1 MVRGAQARDRNPRPA
16 LGSLALV
23 SDLPEEPA
31 DGEPV
36 PHEGDSGDEAD
47 PDAPLRG
54 WIDPDDRLWRH
65 PSEVGAARV
74 GDTDQA
80 PVPATLGPPP
90 RHPLRNVAM
99 ILIGVAALIAVI
111 AWIVVLLSPA
121 SQRPLSSATRDT
133 GPAEPTTLAGAPN
146 AVPAVAE
153 TAGRSMVQLVATTTH
168 GTVTLIGIAVAEGG
182 LVVTTADLLG
192 GLEHLDMVGPGGKL
206 EAATLMASD
215 AGSDIALVTV
225 PEDVPVAPFA
235 DDNLVSGGAPDLL
248 LSYGSAGG
256 PLLALQCMSGSV
268 AAVGA
273 PIASGPADGM
283 PAITSSAPMAPTDG
297 EPLLNQSGQVLGI
310 LYDPAGV
317 SRVGNG
323 GALSTFLP
331 TQLVVGVADDL
342 RSRARVV
349 HGWIGVEGTDAA
361 NGAGAKVLGVEAG
374 GPAAGRLQS
383 GQVIVALDSQPVRTM
398 AELRARLYVLPP
410 GAPVTVS
417 VEGTAGT
424 HVVSVTLSA
433 SS

>member
-1 MVRGAQARDRNPRPA
+1 
-16 LGSLALV
+16 V
-23 SDLPEEPA
+23 SDQPEEPA

-36 PHEGDSGDEAD
+36 PHDGAADDAD

-65 PSEVGAARV
+65 PSEIGAGGE
-74 GDTDQA
+74 GD
-80 PVPATLGPPP
+80 PATGPVTLRPP
-90 RHPLRNVAM
+90 QRHPFRNVAM
-99 ILIGVAALIAVI
+99 VLIGVAALVAVV

-121 SQRPLSSATRDT
+121 SQHPLSSATKDT
-133 GPAEPTTLAGAPN
+133 GPAEPTTLAGAQN

-168 GTVTLIGIAVAEGG
+168 GTVTLIGVAVAEGG

-192 GLEHLDMVGPGGKL
+192 GLQRLDMVGPDGKL
-206 EAATLMASD
+206 EAATLSASD
-215 AGSDIALVTV
+215 PGSDVALVTV

-235 DDNLVSGGAPDLL
+235 DDNQLSGGAPDLL

-256 PLLALQCMSGSV
+256 ATLALHCMPGSV
-268 AAVGA
+268 AAVGT
-273 PIASGPADGM
+273 PIANGPADGM
-283 PAITSSAPMAPTDG
+283 AAIVSSAPVAPTDG
-297 EPLLNQSGQVLGI
+297 QPLLNQLGQVVGI
-310 LYDPAGV
+310 LYDPAGL
-317 SRVGNG
+317 SRVGSG
-323 GALSTFLP
+323 GTLSTFLP

-349 HGWIGVEGTDAA
+349 HGWVGVEGTDLA
-361 NGAGAKVLGVEAG
+361 NGGGAKVVTVQAN

-383 GQVIVALDSQPVRTM
+383 GQVIVAVDSQPVRTM

-410 GAPVTVS
+410 GAPVTFS
-417 VEGTAGT
+417 VQGPNGT